1 MPEKSFTTEEARTIG
16 EAIGIDW
23 SAAPYVHT
31 RSPILVTMRVGN
43 VMHRGV
49 IRCGPDCSGLA
60 VARIMA
66 AHRIHSI
73 VVISSGAPPRIVTDA
88 EIASALYDGTL
99 GTSSAA
105 EIAKSAAIVV
115 RDDTLSHATRC
126 MHEHDTTH
134 AVVVDGRRLQRAVGV
149 LSILDIVEVFA
160 GGGR

>member
-23 SAAPYVHT
+23 SAAAYVHT
-31 RSPILVTMRVGN
+31 RSPILVTMRVGA

-60 VARIMA
+60 
-66 AHRIHSI
+66 
-73 VVISSGAPPRIVTDA
+73 RIVTDA